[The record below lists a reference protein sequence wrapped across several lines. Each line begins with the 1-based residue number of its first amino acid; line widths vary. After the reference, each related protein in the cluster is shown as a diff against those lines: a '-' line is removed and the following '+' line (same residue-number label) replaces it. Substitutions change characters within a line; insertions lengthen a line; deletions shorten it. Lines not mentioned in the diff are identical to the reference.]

1 MTQIPE
7 GAQVSDDGN
16 YWWDGSQWQ
25 LVDQAAGEV
34 AETSGTE
41 DAGVTAEELE
51 PVGDTGEEPG
61 DESVLDD
68 RLRAYFE
75 PDVDGV
81 PDDDALAEA
90 SESLD
95 DSQFQGATQGG

>member
-7 GAQVSDDGN
+7 GAQISDDGN

-25 LVDQAAGEV
+25 LVDQGAGDGGQAAGD
-34 AETSGTE
+34 E
-41 DAGVTAEELE
+41 DAVSAEQLE

-61 DESVLDD
+61 DESLLDE
-68 RLRAYFE
+68 RLRSYFE
-75 PDVDGV
+75 PDVEGV
-81 PDDDALAEA
+81 PDDDSLAEV

-95 DSQFQGATQGG
+95 DSQFQGATQGE